1 MAATIYLAT
10 TANGGSDS
18 NDGLTT
24 GTPKATFRN
33 AIFAV
38 DDGGTIEVIDSG
50 THSPSDSF
58 ANRAIVDRNVNVVVS
73 SGQTPI
79 LDGTAA
85 FLAGRPGFASGG
97 AYTLTFTGFT
107 FENWGAGS
115 TAYIVN
121 QGGNIVLQY
130 NQCIFKGIGSV
141 SLFQQPPVA
150 TSGTPN
156 KLDRCRIESTV
167 ESKIFNSVPGSDWY
181 FLVQNSL
188 FEYGGTDSGNVYI
201 DTNSDSHVNAIVRN
215 CSFLVE
221 VDNTT
226 GTSNGVIRCGTVE
239 NTIIKNTS
247 TGGSYTTLAA
257 IKAIGAYSNNCVN
270 GNFAVTQVS
279 TGGRDGGGLVTDDPL
294 FTNEAS
300 NPVDFELQSSS
311 PCIDAGTT
319 IAAVTVDYAGT
330 SRPQGSAYDIGAY
343 EFASGGGGSF
353 TPNDG
358 NETYGR
364 RFTSSFVIN
373 ITANKLATRRFN
385 SAKDNR
391 QAPFFVTVAGPP
403 TIRERDTS
411 YKNET

>member
-24 GTPKATFRN
+24 GTPKATFRQ

-38 DDGGTIEVIDSG
+38 DDGGTIEVIDSA

-58 ANRAIVDRNVNVVVS
+58 DNRAIVNKSVNVVVS
-73 SGQTPI
+73 DGETPT

-85 FLAGRPGFASGG
+85 FIAGRPGFASAGT
-97 AYTLTFTGFT
+97 YTLTFTGFT
-107 FENWGAGS
+107 FENWGAS
-115 TAYIVN
+115 TTSYIVS
-121 QGGNIVLQY
+121 QTGNLTLQY
-130 NQCIFKGIGSV
+130 SQCVFKSIGDV

-150 TSGTPN
+150 TRDTPN

-167 ESKIFNSVPGSDWY
+167 ESRIFSSVPGSDWY
-181 FLVQNSL
+181 FLVENCL
-188 FEYGGTDSGNVYI
+188 FEYNGTHSGEVYI
-201 DTNSDSHVNAIVRN
+201 DSNNDSHINAIVRN

-221 VDNTT
+221 LNDTT

-257 IKAIGAYSNNCVN
+257 IKAKSAYSNNCVD
-270 GNFAVTQVS
+270 GNFAVAEVS
-279 TGGRDGGGLVTDDPL
+279 TGGTDGGGLVREDPL

-300 NPVDFELQSSS
+300 SPADFELQSGS
-311 PCIDAGTT
+311 PCIDAGKT
-319 IAAVTVDYAGT
+319 IAAVTVDFAGT

-343 EFASGGGGSF
+343 ETIAGGGSF
-353 TPNDG
+353 TPDDG
-358 NETYGR
+358 EETYGVK
-364 RFTSSFVIN
+364 FSSSFTIRG
-373 ITANKLATRRFN
+373 TANKLATRRFA
-385 SAKDNR
+385 SDKDNR
-391 QAPFFVTVAGPP
+391 QAPFSVTVSGPA
-403 TIRERDTS
+403 TIRRRSTP
-411 YKNET
+411 YKSET